1 MSAVC
6 SGKGRTDTGCT
17 ICRSFCTEAQPGVAD
32 AHGQFITA
40 SCDGTGT
47 TDVQTCANCRLC
59 PADHY
64 PTSLCD
70 GRSFTDTVECKP
82 CRTSCPAGYYL
93 QGNCK
98 VEEVKCVPCDM
109 PCTNQS
115 MFLQETRACT
125 NGQNRICT
133 VQGESCMLWDV
144 TKAIMTDLPNI
155 LSTHFTRTSHKV
167 RGESCMP
174 WDVTKAIMTDVSTH
188 FTT

>member
-1 MSAVC
+1 MIVRATCNRQNIKQKFLTTTHTHTYRPCSGKCPERTYISAVC
-6 SGKGRTDTGCT
+6 NGKGRTDTGCT

-32 AHGQFITA
+32 AHGQYITA
-40 SCDGTGT
+40 LCDGTGT

-82 CRTSCPAGYYL
+82 CLTSCPPGYYL
-93 QGNCK
+93 KGNCK

-115 MFLQETRACT
+115 MFLQETRACA
-125 NGQNRICT
+125 NGENRICT
-133 VQGESCMLWDV
+133 PT
-144 TKAIMTDLPNI
+144 TKC
-155 LSTHFTRTSHKV
+155 KV
-167 RGESCMP
+167 SRACSGM
-174 WDVTKAIMTDVSTH
+174 
-188 FTT
+188 